1 MANIKSAKKSIKTDA
16 ARAISNTST
25 SSKIKTDMK
34 KVEAA
39 VQSGDKDKAEEVLK
53 AFISDIDSACAKGV
67 VKKNTAA
74 REKSRL
80 NKKVKEMA

>member
-53 AFISDIDSACAKGV
+53 AFISDIDSACAKGNNE
-67 VKKNTAA
+67 KNINYYLMCINV
-74 REKSRL
+74 RFYFL
-80 NKKVKEMA
+80 